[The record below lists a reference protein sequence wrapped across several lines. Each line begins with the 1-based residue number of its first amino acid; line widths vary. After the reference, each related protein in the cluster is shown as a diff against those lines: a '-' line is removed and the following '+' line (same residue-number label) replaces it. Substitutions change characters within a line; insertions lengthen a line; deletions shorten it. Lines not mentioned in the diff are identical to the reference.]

1 MYPVMPA
8 NNVVPKTAISG
19 AVDPRK
25 PIPSNPPI
33 DFNSLILKATEEG
46 FEKREKEQQAI
57 LQQEKE
63 WAFEEMVAKQE
74 KCVFDS
80 DERQVW
86 SGFLTKNGKN
96 RVGVDAYL
104 LSGKFPDETIS
115 FNLNISH
122 RAKTDEVLRHMPLW

>member
-1 MYPVMPA
+1 MPYSLTQLSFNPKMHTVPPGFNPRQSMPSGYMMPGNMYPVMPA

-63 WAFEEMVAKQE
+63 
-74 KCVFDS
+74 
-80 DERQVW
+80 
-86 SGFLTKNGKN
+86 
-96 RVGVDAYL
+96 
-104 LSGKFPDETIS
+104 
-115 FNLNISH
+115 
-122 RAKTDEVLRHMPLW
+122 